1 MDFLLVIFMAHI
13 DFGQLR
19 QKTILEMGNFEYI
32 YVLGKNSKNT
42 KLAGVCKQVWVQ
54 IRYVIISKFTYL
66 FYFL

>member
-42 KLAGVCKQVWVQ
+42 KLAGVCKQV
-54 IRYVIISKFTYL
+54 
-66 FYFL
+66 